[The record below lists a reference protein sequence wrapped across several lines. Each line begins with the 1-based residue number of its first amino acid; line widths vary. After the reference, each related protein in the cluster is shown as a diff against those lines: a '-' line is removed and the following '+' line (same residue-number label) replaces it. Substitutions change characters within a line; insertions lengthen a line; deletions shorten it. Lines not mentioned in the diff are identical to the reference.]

1 MIGGRFAPVLWPSPV
16 AALTASRYGDLKSD
30 RPAPETAPMPATAP
44 FTEFS
49 RAVWRSLHRPCRA
62 AHLLLLSLTTHWVF
76 VGGLFVSG
84 LFVIGLDESLE
95 GVGARPMLGR
105 CEAAEP
111 EVDEPLPPAEAAR
124 TMSVPPGFR
133 VTLFA
138 GEPDVCQPI
147 GFCFDDRGR
156 LWVAEAYNYPR
167 HGDKPG
173 DRILIFEDSDG
184 DGAFDRRT
192 VFYDQLNYVTGLEV
206 GFGGVWVVSPPSF
219 YFIPDRNGDDRPDG
233 PPVMLLNGFGTHANA
248 HNLANALAWGPDGW
262 LYGTHG
268 RTNWSMIGKPGTPE
282 SQRVRFDGGVYRY
295 HPIRHLWEPF
305 ADGTTNPWG
314 IDWNDYG
321 EAFICNCVNPHLF
334 HAIQGAHYEP
344 WRNRQSSQFAFERI
358 DSIADHLHFVG
369 EANVRDGLGSP
380 EEDEAGGGHA
390 HCGTMVYLG
399 DNWPAE
405 FRNTIFMHN
414 IHGKRINN
422 DIPRRFGSGYVASHG
437 KDVLRA
443 RDPWFMG
450 VTLQYGPDGA
460 VYSADWSDTG
470 ECHSVRNTRRHTGRI
485 YKISYGKTQAD
496 FKPAPSCDDREL
508 VDAQLHPNDW
518 HVRHARRV
526 LQERY
531 AAGRDLSDARSR
543 LRTLLKEHPETPRKL
558 RALWTLHVIGGA
570 DDSFLTE
577 LLAHTDEHMRGWA
590 VRLLCEDRVPPPSA
604 LARFTSMAASDPSPY
619 VRLQI
624 AAALQRLPK
633 PQRWEP
639 LAALLSHAEDESDPN
654 LPLMNWYA
662 TEPLVEIDESRF
674 VRLALA
680 GRQSATRRH
689 AARRAAGL
697 ADNATALETLA
708 SALANPNTQAESARD
723 TLEGVL
729 LGLAGRRSATAPK
742 SWAAAFARWGRDANP
757 AIVDLAER
765 VALVFN
771 DSAALAQLRQRAGD
785 RTADSVRREQAIAAL
800 LAKRADGTADLL
812 LGVLA
817 EPASTPT
824 LQSAV
829 LRGLPEFNHPGTVAA
844 ILERYPRMGAD
855 ARRDAILAL
864 AARPAWSLALLDA
877 IESGRIPRGDLT
889 AFAARQIASLRD
901 PTVSQR
907 LRQVWGELRNT
918 PSERARTIAD
928 LKKRLTATTIKAGD
942 RSAGRLLFQTH
953 CANCHRLFDTGQAI
967 GPDLT
972 GAQRFNLDYLLE
984 NLVDPSAAVSRDFQL
999 LVIETESGRTLSG
1012 MVAGETSAA
1021 LTLQTANDKVVIPRG
1036 EIARRTV
1043 SPLSLMPEGLL
1054 EKLAFEQT
1062 RDLIAYLSGPGQ
1074 AALPAP
1080 SSERRTKPRR
1090 RSRDRR

>member
-1 MIGGRFAPVLWPSPV
+1 MASEPCGPLARRDWRSI
-16 AALTASRYGDLKSD
+16 ASRC
-30 RPAPETAPMPATAP
+30 A
-44 FTEFS
+44 
-49 RAVWRSLHRPCRA
+49 
-62 AHLLLLSLTTHWVF
+62 
-76 VGGLFVSG
+76 
-84 LFVIGLDESLE
+84 
-95 GVGARPMLGR
+95 
-105 CEAAEP
+105 AAEP
-111 EVDEPLPPAEAAR
+111 EVDSPLPPAEAAR
-124 TMSVPPGFR
+124 SMIVPPGFR

-156 LWVAEAYNYPR
+156 LWVAEAYNYPV
-167 HGDKPG
+167 HGSRPG
-173 DRILIFEDSDG
+173 DRILIFEDVDG
-184 DGAFDRRT
+184 DGTFDRRA

-206 GFGGVWVVSPPSF
+206 GFGGVWVVSPPSL
-219 YFIPDRNGDDRPDG
+219 YFIPDRDGDDRPDG
-233 PPVMLLNGFGTHANA
+233 PPVTLLDGFGTHANS

-282 SQRVRFDGGVYRY
+282 PQRIRFDGGVYRF
-295 HPIRHLWEPF
+295 HPVRHQWEAF

-321 EAFICNCVNPHLF
+321 EAFLCNCVNPHLF

-358 DSIADHLHFVG
+358 ASIADHLHFVG

-405 FRNTIFMHN
+405 YRNTVFMHN

-422 DIPRRFGSGYVASHG
+422 DIPRRIGSGYAASHG
-437 KDVLRA
+437 KDLMRA

-470 ECHSVRNTRRHTGRI
+470 ECHSVRNTRRQTGRI
-485 YKISYGKTQAD
+485 YKIAYGQPRAD
-496 FKPAPSCDDREL
+496 FKPAPACGDVEL
-508 VDAQLHPNDW
+508 VELQLHANDW

-526 LQERY
+526 LQERF
-531 AAGRDLSDARSR
+531 AAGRDLSAARAR
-543 LRTLLKEHPETPRKL
+543 LRALFTSHPETPRKL

-570 DDSFLTE
+570 DDAFLVG
-577 LLAHTDEHMRGWA
+577 LLDHADEHIRGWA
-590 VRLLCEDRVPPPSA
+590 VRLLCEDRAPPSTA
-604 LARFTSMAASDPSPY
+604 LARFPALAASDPSPY

-624 AAALQRLPK
+624 SSALQRLPYDR
-633 PQRWEP
+633 RWES
-639 LAALLSHAEDESDPN
+639 LAGLLSRVEDETDPN

-662 TEPLVEIDESRF
+662 LEPLVDLDATRF
-674 VRLALA
+674 LRLAFA
-680 GRQSATRRH
+680 SRQSAARRH

-697 ADNATALETLA
+697 ERNESTLEAMAA
-708 SALANPNTQAESARD
+708 SLAESSTGAATARD
-723 TLEGVL
+723 TLDGLL
-729 LGLAGRRSATAPK
+729 LGLAGRRSAKPPK
-742 SWAAAFARWGRDANP
+742 SWPAAFARWGRDADA
-757 AIVDLAER
+757 AIVDTAEQ

-771 DSAALAQLRQRAGD
+771 DAAALRQLRQHA
-785 RTADSVRREQAIAAL
+785 ASAAAEPARRERAVQAL
-800 LAKRADGTADLL
+800 VAKRAEGTAELL
-812 LGVLA
+812 LDVLSQPNA
-817 EPASTPT
+817 PSA
-824 LQSAV
+824 LQSAA
-829 LRGLPEFNHPGTVAA
+829 LRGLPEFNHPRTVDA
-844 ILERYPRMGAD
+844 ILPLYPKLTPET
-855 ARRDAILAL
+855 RRDAILAL

-877 IESGRIPRGDLT
+877 VADGRVPRGDLT

-901 PTVSQR
+901 PAVSER
-907 LRQVWGELRNT
+907 LRRVWGELRTT
-918 PSERARTIAD
+918 PSDRARTIAD
-928 LKKRLTATTIKAGD
+928 LRKRLTPTTLKAGD
-942 RSAGRLLFQTH
+942 RSAGRVLFQTH
-953 CANCHRLFDTGQAI
+953 CASCHRLFDAGQAV

-984 NLVDPSAAVSRDFQL
+984 NLVDPSAAVSRDFQM

-1012 MVAGETSAA
+1012 IAASETTAA
-1021 LTLQTANDKVVIPRG
+1021 LTLQTANQKVVIPRG
-1036 EIARRTV
+1036 EIARRTL

-1074 AALPAP
+1074 VALPAP
-1080 SSERRTKPRR
+1080 AGERRTKPRR
-1090 RSRDRR
+1090 RSKAPR

>member
-1 MIGGRFAPVLWPSPV
+1 MPRFQPSFTW
-16 AALTASRYGDLKSD
+16 A
-30 RPAPETAPMPATAP
+30 RPACLVAQPIAGAA
-44 FTEFS
+44 
-49 RAVWRSLHRPCRA
+49 RRSLLAVAMFLAVLCGFTVP
-62 AHLLLLSLTTHWVF
+62 
-76 VGGLFVSG
+76 
-84 LFVIGLDESLE
+84 LE
-95 GVGARPMLGR
+95 PFAGTSWTVPGF
-105 CEAAEP
+105 AAEP
-111 EVDEPLPPAEAAR
+111 EVDSPLPPVEAAR
-124 TMSVPPGFR
+124 TMTVPKGFR

-156 LWVAEAYNYPR
+156 LWVAEAYNYPN
-167 HGDKPG
+167 HGNKPG
-173 DRILIFEDSDG
+173 DRILVFEDTDG
-184 DGAFDRRT
+184 NGQFDRRV
-192 VFYDQLNYVTGLEV
+192 VFYDQLNYVTGLEG
-206 GFGGVWVVSPPSF
+206 GFGGVWVVSPPSLF
-219 YFIPDRNGDDRPDG
+219 FIPDRDGDDRPDG
-233 PPVMLLNGFGTHANA
+233 PPVTLLDGFGTHANS

-282 SQRVRFDGGVYRY
+282 AQRVRFDGGVYRY
-295 HPIRHLWEPF
+295 HPIRHQWEPF

-358 DSIADHLHFVG
+358 ASIADHLHFVG

-405 FRNTIFMHN
+405 YRNTVFMHN

-422 DIPRRFGSGYVASHG
+422 DLPRRAGSGYVASHG
-437 KDVLRA
+437 KDLLRA

-485 YKISYGKTQAD
+485 YKIAYGQPRTA
-496 FKPAPSCDDREL
+496 FKPAPKCDDLEL
-508 VDAQLHPNDW
+508 VALQLHANDW

-531 AAGRDLSDARSR
+531 AAGRDLTAARER
-543 LRTLLKEHPETPRKL
+543 LGTLFSQQPETTRKL
-558 RALWTLHVIGGA
+558 RALWTLHAIGGA
-570 DDSFLTE
+570 DDAFLAT
-577 LLAHTDEHMRGWA
+577 LLEHADEYIRGWA
-590 VRLLCEDRVPPPSA
+590 VRLLCEDRDPPAAA
-604 LARFTSMAASDPSPY
+604 LSRFVSMAASEPSPY

-624 AAALQRLPK
+624 SAAMQRLPLAR
-633 PQRWEP
+633 RWEP
-639 LAALLSHAEDESDPN
+639 LAALLSRAEDESDPN

-662 TEPLVEIDESRF
+662 TEPLVEADETRF
-674 VRLALA
+674 LRLALA
-680 GRQSATRRH
+680 ARQSATRRF
-689 AARRAAGL
+689 AARRAVGL
-697 ADNATALETLA
+697 ANNARALETLA
-708 SALANPNTQAESARD
+708 AGLAHSDTRSETARD
-723 TLEGVL
+723 WLDGMLV
-729 LGLAGRRSATAPK
+729 GLAGRRSVAPPASWPTAF
-742 SWAAAFARWGRDANP
+742 SRWARDSNA

-771 DSAALAQLRQRAGD
+771 DPAALAQLRHRAAD
-785 RTADSVRREQAIAAL
+785 RAALPIRREQALEAL
-800 LAKRADGTADLL
+800 IAKRADGTAELL
-812 LGVLA
+812 LSTLA
-817 EPASTPT
+817 EPRVPPT
-824 LQSAV
+824 LQSTA

-844 ILERYPRMGAD
+844 ILAVYPRLGPD

-864 AARPAWSLALLDA
+864 AGRPAWALTLLEAVDG
-877 IESGRIPRGDLT
+877 GRIPRGDLT
-889 AFAARQIASLRD
+889 AYAARQIASLRD
-901 PTVSQR
+901 PAVSER
-907 LRQVWGELRNT
+907 LRRVWGELRNT
-918 PSERARTIAD
+918 PSDRARTIAD
-928 LKKRLTATTIKAGD
+928 LKKRLTSTALKAGD
-942 RSAGRLLFQTH
+942 RSAGRALFQTH
-953 CANCHRLFDTGQAI
+953 CASCHRLFDAGQAV

-999 LVIETESGRTLSG
+999 LVVETESGRTLSG
-1012 MVAGETSAA
+1012 IAAGETNAA
-1021 LTLQTANDKVVIPRG
+1021 LTLQTANEKVVIPRG
-1036 EIARRTV
+1036 EIARRTL

-1062 RDLIAYLSGPGQ
+1062 RDLLAYLSGPGQ
-1074 AALPAP
+1074 VALPPA
-1080 SSERRTKPRR
+1080 SGGRQTKPRR
-1090 RSRDRR
+1090 RSKGPR